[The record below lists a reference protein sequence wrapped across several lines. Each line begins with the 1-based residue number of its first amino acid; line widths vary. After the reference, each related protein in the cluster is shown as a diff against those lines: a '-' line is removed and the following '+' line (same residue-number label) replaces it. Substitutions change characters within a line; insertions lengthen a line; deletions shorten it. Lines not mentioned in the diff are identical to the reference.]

1 MVLILTIRPVDLQ
14 VIIPRVT
21 EVGKSQHVGNHQETL
36 QQQQFADKW
45 QHISTNRQK
54 QVQSAE
60 KSDSGK
66 IRRENQPKEE
76 QQAKKDE
83 QKRSSKSKE
92 ADMENH
98 ASNED
103 PVRGNLIDIKT

>member
-21 EVGKSQHVGNHQETL
+21 EVSKAQHITDHQETL

-45 QHISTNRQK
+45 QHISANRQQ
-54 QVQSAE
+54 QVQGTGKNEDSKVGRDNHKKEQNHSKNEQHQHNVKGAE
-60 KSDSGK
+60 VDT
-66 IRRENQPKEE
+66 
-76 QQAKKDE
+76 
-83 QKRSSKSKE
+83 
-92 ADMENH
+92 ENH

>member
-1 MVLILTIRPVDLQ
+1 MTIRPVDLQ

-21 EVGKSQHVGNHQETL
+21 EVGKSQHIGNHQETL

-54 QVQSAE
+54 QVQNAE
-60 KSDSGK
+60 KSDSTK
-66 IRRENQPKEE
+66 IKQENHPKEG
-76 QQAKKDE
+76 QHGKKE
-83 QKRSSKSKE
+83 EHQRNTKSQD